1 VEGRT
6 DVCARASP
14 EARKMGEPEDKG
26 YTVEDRRYL
35 HKSEEEKVKLRENKA
50 KTETAKDTVGEEAF
64 QEASQKAAA
73 GQAEEQQLLPEIT
86 FPSFI
91 FSLSSTAFVSLGAVP
106 NPETGQI
113 EKNLPLAKQTIDLLG
128 LLREKTRN
136 NLTPEEDNLF
146 DHMLHD
152 LRMAYVREV
161 G

>member
-1 VEGRT
+1 
-6 DVCARASP
+6 
-14 EARKMGEPEDKG
+14 MGEPEDKG
-26 YTVEDRRYL
+26 YTVEDRRFL
-35 HKSEEEKVKLRENKA
+35 HLSEAEKA
-50 KTETAKDTVGEEAF
+50 KVREQGAKGAAKDTAAEEAF
-64 QEASQKAAA
+64 QEASQKAASKA
-73 GQAEEQQLLPEIT
+73 GKTEEQRLLPEIT

-106 NPETGQI
+106 DPETGKT

-136 NLTPEEDNLF
+136 NLSPEEDHLL
-146 DHMLHD
+146 DHLLYD